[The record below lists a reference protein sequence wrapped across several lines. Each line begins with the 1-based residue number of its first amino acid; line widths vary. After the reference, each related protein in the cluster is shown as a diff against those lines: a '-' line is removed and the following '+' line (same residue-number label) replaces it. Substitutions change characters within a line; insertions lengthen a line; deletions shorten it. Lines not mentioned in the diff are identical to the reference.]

1 MPYLCDRETN
11 EERNACMQW
20 SSYTNE
26 DLCHLVLVDNAG
38 VPPTELAKRLLQ
50 CEDDLLDALDWLGDA
65 REAVDDDAQDDVY
78 ELEYQVY
85 QLRDD
90 KDYLSKELTSLEVDY
105 RELKEKYDDLLLK
118 QYGEK

>member
-1 MPYLCDRETN
+1 MR
-11 EERNACMQW
+11 QW
-20 SSYTNE
+20 TSYTNE
-26 DLCHLVLVDNAG
+26 ELCNLVLVDNQG
-38 VPPTELAKRLLQ
+38 VPNDELAKRLLQ
-50 CEDDLLDALDWLGDA
+50 CEDDLLDALDEARSLSAAQGD
-65 REAVDDDAQDDVY
+65 DQDDVY

-118 QYGEK
+118 SFTKE

>member
-1 MPYLCDRETN
+1 MR
-11 EERNACMQW
+11 QW
-20 SSYTNE
+20 ISYTNE
-26 DLCHLVLVDNAG
+26 ELCNLVLIDNQG
-38 VPPTELAKRLLQ
+38 VPNTELAKRLLQ
-50 CEDDLLDALDWLGDA
+50 CEDDLLDALDEARSLSDAQGD
-65 REAVDDDAQDDVY
+65 DQDDVY

-118 QYGEK
+118 SFTKE

>member
-1 MPYLCDRETN
+1 
-11 EERNACMQW
+11 MQW
-20 SSYTNE
+20 TSYTNE
-26 DLCHLVLVDNAG
+26 ELCHLVLVDNAG
-38 VPPTELAKRLLQ
+38 VPPTELAKRLLRQ
-50 CEDDLLDALDWLGDA
+50 YDDLLDALDEA
-65 REAVDDDAQDDVY
+65 RDLRNAVDDDAQDDVY

-118 QYGEK
+118 SFTKE